1 MARKSLIAVPL
12 WAVRYHNK
20 PVRFQTITAIIEN
33 TRILHYQVFSGHM
46 PASHLSN
53 CYFRVH
59 FVFKNES
66 IRVMFKS
73 SGFSKDCFTVTF
85 FMVRIIGA

>member
-1 MARKSLIAVPL
+1 MARKSLIAAPL
-12 WAVRYHNK
+12 WAESYHHK
-20 PVRFQTITAIIEN
+20 PVYFYAMTVIIED
-33 TRILHYQVFSGHM
+33 TQILHYQGFSGHM

-53 CYFRVH
+53 CSFRVH

-85 FMVRIIGA
+85 FIVRIIGA